1 MGKGGV
7 TTVPEAVHKIQLAL
21 LDGINDENQLF
32 AAGSLI
38 CRNDYNDVVTE
49 RTISGLCGYP
59 LCPNELPPEPPK
71 KGNYRLSLKEH
82 KVYDLKETYL
92 YCGSKCMISSKAF
105 AGSLL
110 EERCVILN
118 AAKVHAVLRLF
129 DSVGLSSDDDEDED
143 EESVAKAKLVIK
155 DKDGVKGGDVR
166 AEEWMGVSNAIEGY
180 VPQRDRKSKS
190 SEKGEELMISACSC
204 HDKNVFQNEV
214 DFDVAVKPNEKIT
227 GKKVLNKDKSTQRNH
242 SESLEPL
249 LSEIN
254 FTSTII
260 TNDEYAVTKEKPNGG
275 SKPVPSGAR
284 KAKFSAPKRHGS
296 KKGKDSVFGNMDFT
310 STIIT
315 EDEYSVSKRLPSQP
329 ISDQDQVAQELSAKL
344 NLADSE
350 KQFKCPDNPV
360 DLEKKFCQRSTKS
373 AVDGSACAENEKGK
387 LAKAPFRHSEND
399 ASSSSG
405 YVKDDSLTAH
415 EIHSSKA
422 KSKSSLRTSG
432 SKRAA
437 RSVTW
442 ADEKPNGVASGN
454 LSEFKEIKDTKE
466 PISLRSKVEED
477 NQESRRFA
485 SAEACAAALSQAAET
500 VASGQSDATDA
511 VFEAG
516 ITVLPEHEID
526 GTEEC
531 SVEDGALEE
540 RETVKW
546 PEKLDNPDSDAIDSD
561 NSFFDAAPEGFSLTL
576 SPFAMMWN
584 ALFSWLTSSSLA
596 YIYGRDDNFH
606 EEYMSFNGREYPSKV
621 VLPDGCSSEIKKTLA
636 GCLSRA
642 LPGLI
647 AELKLPTPLS
657 TLEHGLTCLL
667 DTMSFMDPL
676 PPFRMKQWQVIVLLF
691 IDALSVCRIPGLSP
705 HLTSRRILIPKVLS
719 AAQFSTEEYEIM
731 KDMLIPLGR
740 VPQFAM
746 QSGG

>member
-7 TTVPEAVHKIQLAL
+7 TTIPEAVHKIQLAL
-21 LDGINDENQLF
+21 LDGITDENQLF

-38 CRNDYNDVVTE
+38 SRNDYNDVITE

-59 LCPNELPPEPPK
+59 LCSNALPPEPPK
-71 KGNYRLSLKEH
+71 KGNYRVSLKEH

-110 EERCVILN
+110 EERCAVLN
-118 AAKVHAVLRLF
+118 AAKVYGVLRLF
-129 DSVGLSSDDDEDED
+129 DSVGLSSDDEED
-143 EESVAKAKLVIK
+143 EESDAKAELVIK
-155 DKDGVKGGDVR
+155 DKDGVKGGEVR
-166 AEEWMGVSNAIEGY
+166 VEEWMGVSNAIEGY
-180 VPQRDRKSKS
+180 VPHRDRKSK
-190 SEKGEELMISACSC
+190 KGAGPSN
-204 HDKNVFQNEV
+204 DKNVFQNEV
-214 DFDVAVKPNEKIT
+214 DFEVAVKPNGKST
-227 GKKVLNKDKSTQRNH
+227 DKKVLNKDKSTQRNH

-260 TNDEYAVTKEKPNGG
+260 TNDEYAVSKEKSTGG
-275 SKPVPSGAR
+275 SKPVPPSGAR
-284 KAKFSAPKRHGS
+284 KAKSASAPKRHGS
-296 KKGKDSVFGNMDFT
+296 KKGKETVFGNMDFT

-315 EDEYSVSKRLPSQP
+315 EDEYSVSKMPPSQP
-329 ISDQDQVAQELSAKL
+329 ISDQDQVAREFSAKL
-344 NLADSE
+344 DLADSK
-350 KQFKCPDNPV
+350 KQFECSDNSV
-360 DLEKKFCQRSTKS
+360 DLEENFSQRSVQP
-373 AVDGSACAENEKGK
+373 AVDRSVSAENENGR
-387 LAKAPFRHSEND
+387 LARAPFRHSEND

-405 YVKDDSLTAH
+405 YVKDESRTAH
-415 EIHSSKA
+415 DIHSSKA

-442 ADEKPNGVASGN
+442 ADEKANGVASGN
-454 LSEFKEIKDTKE
+454 LSEFREIEDTKE
-466 PISLRSKVEED
+466 ELISLRSKGVEDDE
-477 NQESRRFA
+477 ESRRFE
-485 SAEACAAALSQAAET
+485 SAEACAMALSQAAEA

-516 ITVLPEHEID
+516 ITVLPEHEVD

-546 PEKLDNPDSDAIDSD
+546 PEKLDNPDSDAIDSE
-561 NSFFDAAPEGFSLTL
+561 NSFFDAAPEGFSLAL

-606 EEYMSFNGREYPSKV
+606 EEYMSLNGIEYPSKV

-647 AELKLPTPLS
+647 ADLKLPTPLS
-657 TLEHGLTCLL
+657 TLEHGLACLL

-676 PPFRMKQWQVIVLLF
+676 PPFRMKQWQVIVFLF

-705 HLTSRRILIPKVLS
+705 HLTSRRILIPKVLN
-719 AAQFSTEEYEIM
+719 AAQFSMEEYEIM
-731 KDMLIPLGR
+731 KNMLIPLGR